1 MVGRHFQ
8 RLCEILPDVEEWGQ
22 IILIGVLLRYVIAR
36 HGLVQES
43 VMFSLHHS
51 ENCKSENGGLE
62 SDTKLED
69 NGEVSCNYESNLAH
83 MVSQCYIEEPDEY
96 LSRSSFMNKDSSE
109 FREQFFTSIR
119 SNENVKILLQCTAP
133 LLWSNNSAVLLAAAG
148 VHWIMASRDDVKRI
162 VKPLLFL
169 LRSSNASKYVVL
181 KYISLTFSNVD

>member
-83 MVSQCYIEEPDEY
+83 MFSQCYIEEPDEY